1 MGITFRNT
9 KGSALTHTE
18 MDNNFR
24 EYFYSASIAGQTITF
39 FKSQSL
45 DPGTSFTVTS
55 VFAPTGSV
63 HSATSDIQ
71 ITGSLDVMG
80 DVTATRFNTQI
91 VSASIIYESGS
102 TKLGDTTDDKHEF
115 TGSLHVTGSLKVT
128 GSVELGAPTQS
139 ILKTTGEYVY
149 LPKVFA
155 TSYADDIAAAAGGVP
170 VGALY
175 RNGNFIQIRLT

>member
-24 EYFYSASIAGQTITF
+24 EYFYSASVDAQSITF

-45 DPGTSFTVTS
+45 DPGTTYTIYS
-55 VFAPTGSV
+55 VFARTGSAY
-63 HSATSDIQ
+63 SATSDIQ
-71 ITGSLDVMG
+71 ITGSLEVKG

-91 VSASIIYESGS
+91 VSASVIYESGS
-102 TKLGDTTDDKHEF
+102 TKFGDTTDDTHEF
-115 TGSLHVTGSLKVT
+115 TGSLLVTGSLKVT
-128 GSVELGAPTQS
+128 GSVELGTPAQAV
-139 ILKTTGEYVY
+139 LNVTGEYVY

-155 TSYADDIAAAAGGVP
+155 TSYADDIAAAAGNVP
-170 VGALY
+170 IGGLY

>member
-24 EYFYSASIAGQTITF
+24 EYFYSASVSGQTITF

-45 DPGTSFTVTS
+45 DPGQSYS
-55 VFAPTGSV
+55 IYSIFAATGSTY
-63 HSATSDIQ
+63 SATSNID
-71 ITGSLDVMG
+71 ITGSLNVKG
-80 DVTATRFNTQI
+80 DVTATRFNTEI
-91 VSASIIYESGS
+91 VSASVIYESGS
-102 TKLGDTTDDKHEF
+102 TKFGDTTDDTHEF

-128 GSVELGAPTQS
+128 GSVELGTPTQAV
-139 ILKTTGEYVY
+139 LNVTGEYVY

-155 TSYADDIAAAAGGVP
+155 ASYADDIAAAGGGIP
-170 VGALY
+170 VGGLY